1 VWQAGSATGTAAAI
15 VPGALNSGWTIAR
28 LQPAIGAAILT
39 AGISVENTAQPTRAM
54 GETLTFAD
62 AGEMHSDAGKNAVE
76 AIRLTPIRLRR
87 GLRIWRSNLR
97 Q

>member
-1 VWQAGSATGTAAAI
+1 VWQAGSATGTVAAI
-15 VPGALNSGWTIAR
+15 VPGALDNGGAIAR
-28 LQPAIGAAILT
+28 LQPAVGAAILT
-39 AGISVENTAQPTRAM
+39 AGISVENTAQPPRAM
-54 GETLTFAD
+54 GETLAFAD
-62 AGEMHSDAGKNAVE
+62 AGELHSDASKNAVE